1 MLGDDIAQA
10 LPELRAQ
17 AESMMID
24 TVEIIRPGGTAT
36 DPTTG
41 AVTTTGPIMY
51 GPTISPFY
59 GKARWKAPR
68 TVASTDEVGTA
79 QITSTAGELHLP
91 VGIYQPQP
99 GDVATCADCPL
110 NPGQVGA
117 KARLGSRF
125 GGTHVTQ
132 YRVPFEEV

>member
-1 MLGDDIAQA
+1 MLGDAIGAM

-17 AESMMID
+17 AESMMVD
-24 TVEIIRPGGTAT
+24 TVQVIRPTGSTT
-36 DPTTG
+36 DSETG
-41 AVTTTGPIMY
+41 VVTTDGTVVY
-51 GPTISPFY
+51 R

-68 TVASTDEVGTA
+68 NQAATDEVGTA
-79 QITSTAGELHLP
+79 QVTSTSGELHMP
-91 VGIYQPQP
+91 VGPYQPKP
-99 GDVATCADCPL
+99 GDIATCISCPL